1 MNIVSKVQL
10 FSFGLLF
17 GIIIRLFDIYTQVL
31 GNIFSS
37 ISVFILI
44 GVILVLKSKTKK
56 DAMLDVFLFFIAML
70 ITYYITAM
78 VTHGVYGRSYIIG
91 WGVAAF
97 LSPILA
103 YFTYFIK
110 DNTMLSKIIKFG
122 IILLTI
128 IVSIKLFDK
137 LYFYDYLVLIA
148 LIYLMYIKK
157 DK

>member
-91 WGVAAF
+91 WGVVAF

-103 YFTYFIK
+103 YFIYFIK

>member
-1 MNIVSKVQL
+1 MNIVSKVKL

-44 GVILVLKSKTKK
+44 GVLIVLKSKTRK
-56 DAMLDVFLFFIAML
+56 DAMLNVFLFFIAML
-70 ITYYITAM
+70 ITYYLTAM
-78 VTHGVYGRSYIIG
+78 ITHGVYGKRFIIG
-91 WGVAAF
+91 WGIVAF

-103 YFTYFIK
+103 YFTCFIK
-110 DNTMLSKIIKFG
+110 DNRTISKIIKIG

-148 LIYLMYIKK
+148 LIYLMYIRK

>member
-1 MNIVSKVQL
+1 MNIVSKVKL

-31 GNIFSS
+31 GNIFLS

-56 DAMLDVFLFFIAML
+56 DAMLDVFLFFIAIL

-122 IILLTI
+122 IIFVTI
-128 IVSIKLFDK
+128 VASIKLFDK
-137 LYFYDYLVLIA
+137 LYFYDYLVLLA
-148 LIYLMYIKK
+148 LIYLMYFKK
-157 DK
+157 NK

>member
-1 MNIVSKVQL
+1 MNIVSKVKL

-44 GVILVLKSKTKK
+44 GVLIVLKSKTRK
-56 DAMLDVFLFFIAML
+56 DAMLNVFLFFIAML
-70 ITYYITAM
+70 ITYYLTAM
-78 VTHGVYGRSYIIG
+78 ITHGVYGKRFIIG
-91 WGVAAF
+91 WGIVAF

-103 YFTYFIK
+103 YFTCFIK
-110 DNTMLSKIIKFG
+110 DNRTISKIIKIG

>member
-1 MNIVSKVQL
+1 MNIVDKIKL

-31 GNIFSS
+31 GNVFSS

-44 GVILVLKSKTKK
+44 GVLIVLKSKTRK
-56 DAMLDVFLFFIAML
+56 DAMLNVFLFFIAML

-78 VTHGVYGRSYIIG
+78 VTHGVYGKSYIIG
-91 WGVAAF
+91 WGVIAF
-97 LSPILA
+97 LSPIFA

-110 DNTMLSKIIKFG
+110 DNTKLSKVIKIG
-122 IILLTI
+122 IIFVTI
-128 IVSIKLFDK
+128 VASIKLFDK

-148 LIYLMYIKK
+148 LIYLMYVKK
-157 DK
+157 

>member
-1 MNIVSKVQL
+1 MNFVSKVKL

-31 GNIFSS
+31 GNVFSS

-44 GVILVLKSKTKK
+44 GVLIVLKSKTRK
-56 DAMLDVFLFFIAML
+56 DAMLNVFLFFIAML

-78 VTHGVYGRSYIIG
+78 ITHGVYGKRFIIG
-91 WGVAAF
+91 WGIVAF

-103 YFTYFIK
+103 YFAYFIK
-110 DNTMLSKIIKFG
+110 DNRTISKIIKIG
-122 IILLTI
+122 IILVTI
-128 IVSIKLFDK
+128 VASIKLFDK
-137 LYFYDYLVLIA
+137 LYFYDYLVLSV

>member
-1 MNIVSKVQL
+1 MNIVSKVKL

-17 GIIIRLFDIYTQVL
+17 GIMIRLFDIYTQVL

-44 GVILVLKSKTKK
+44 GVLIVLKGKTRK
-56 DAMLDVFLFFIAML
+56 DAMLNVFLFFIAML
-70 ITYYITAM
+70 ITYYLTAM
-78 VTHGVYGRSYIIG
+78 ITHGVYGKRFIIG
-91 WGVAAF
+91 WGIVVF

-110 DNTMLSKIIKFG
+110 ENRTISKIIKIG

>member
-1 MNIVSKVQL
+1 MNIASKVKL

-31 GNIFSS
+31 GNVFSS

-91 WGVAAF
+91 WGVVAF

-110 DNTMLSKIIKFG
+110 DKTLLSKIIKFG
-122 IILLTI
+122 IIFVTI
-128 IVSIKLFDK
+128 IASIKLFDK
-137 LYFYDYLVLIA
+137 LYFYDYLVLLA
-148 LIYLMYIKK
+148 LIYLMYFKK
-157 DK
+157 NK

>member
-1 MNIVSKVQL
+1 MNIVSKVKL

-44 GVILVLKSKTKK
+44 GVLIVLKSKTRK
-56 DAMLDVFLFFIAML
+56 DAMLNVFLFFIAML
-70 ITYYITAM
+70 ITYYLTAM
-78 VTHGVYGRSYIIG
+78 ITHGVYGKQFIIG
-91 WGVAAF
+91 WEIVAF

-110 DNTMLSKIIKFG
+110 NNRTISKIIKIG

>member
-1 MNIVSKVQL
+1 MNIVSKVKL

-44 GVILVLKSKTKK
+44 GVLLVLKSKTRK
-56 DAMLDVFLFFIAML
+56 DAMLNVFLFFIAML
-70 ITYYITAM
+70 ITYYLTAM
-78 VTHGVYGRSYIIG
+78 ITHGVYGKRFIIG
-91 WGVAAF
+91 WGIVAF

-110 DNTMLSKIIKFG
+110 NNRTISKIIKIG

>member
-1 MNIVSKVQL
+1 MNIGNKVKL

-44 GVILVLKSKTKK
+44 GVLIVLKSKTRK
-56 DAMLDVFLFFIAML
+56 DAMLNVFLFFIAML
-70 ITYYITAM
+70 ITYYLTAM
-78 VTHGVYGRSYIIG
+78 ITHGVYGKSYIIG
-91 WGVAAF
+91 WGIVAF

-110 DNTMLSKIIKFG
+110 DKTMLSKIIKIG
-122 IILLTI
+122 IILVTI
-128 IVSIKLFDK
+128 VSSIKLFDK
-137 LYFYDYLVLIA
+137 LYFYDYLVILT
-148 LIYLMYIKK
+148 LIYILYVKK
-157 DK
+157 